1 MRALMS
7 MLEAMPARS
16 PGTAPVVVLV
26 TGVLVRPRPMP
37 ASRQPG
43 RIVSQ
48 LAASTRLPHSIS
60 KKPTPMTS
68 KPAGMT
74 ASAR

>member
-7 MLEAMPARS
+7 MLDAMPARS

-26 TGVLVRPRPMP
+26 TDVLVSPRPVP

-43 RIVSQ
+43 KIVSQ
-48 LAASTRLPHSIS
+48 LAPFSLTICA
-60 KKPTPMTS
+60 
-68 KPAGMT
+68 PAR
-74 ASAR
+74 SS

>member
-1 MRALMS
+1 MS
-7 MLEAMPARS
+7 MLDAMPARS

-26 TGVLVRPRPMP
+26 TGVLVSPRPVP

-43 RIVSQ
+43 KIVSQ
-48 LAASTRLPHSIS
+48 LAASAWLPHSIS
-60 KKPTPMTS
+60 KKPAPMAS
-68 KPAGMT
+68 KPVGMT